1 MSEIK
6 VRGLNNADR
15 ENWLYLYKLYADF
28 YEISL
33 TRIGTETTW
42 NWLMDSTHPCTG
54 IIAEQDSKII
64 AFAHFREMPSP
75 LRGENIGFLDDL
87 YVLPSSRGGKVVKL
101 LFKNLKQHSQDKKWQ
116 IVRWITRDDNYR
128 AKKAYDK
135 VATKTDWD
143 TYEMKI

>member
-1 MSEIK
+1 MPEIK
-6 VRGLNNADR
+6 VRGPNNADR

-28 YEISL
+28 YKISL

-42 NWLMDSTHPCTG
+42 NWLMDPAHPCTG

-87 YVLPSSRGGKVVKL
+87 YVLPSSRGGKVVTL
-101 LFKNLKQHSQDKKWQ
+101 LFKSLKQHSQDKKWQ

-128 AKKAYDK
+128 AKKAYEK
-135 VATKTDWD
+135 IATKTDWD

>member
-28 YEISL
+28 YKISL

-42 NWLMDSTHPCTG
+42 NWLTDPVHPCTG

-101 LFKNLKQHSQDKKWQ
+101 LFKSLKQHSQEKKWQ

-135 VATKTDWD
+135 VARKTDWD

>member
-28 YEISL
+28 YKISL
-33 TRIGTETTW
+33 TRIVTETTW
-42 NWLMDSTHPCTG
+42 NWLMDPAHPCTG

-101 LFKNLKQHSQDKKWQ
+101 LFKSLKQHSQEKKWQ

-135 VATKTDWD
+135 VARKTDWD